1 MIGYKYD
8 TEQEVKDAC
17 KQCDIYY
24 GIPTGQSGEVTQ
36 KWVDYRFAELNT
48 PQFYYIVWND
58 TLNVVLGEP
67 TEFEVIFPDEP

>member
-1 MIGYKYD
+1 MIGYKYN
-8 TEQEVKDAC
+8 TEQEAKDAC
-17 KQCDIYY
+17 KQCDIHY
-24 GIPTGQSGEVTQ
+24 GIPNGQSNEVTQ

-67 TEFEVIFPDEP
+67 TEFEVIQPDLP

>member
-1 MIGYKYD
+1 MIGYKYT
-8 TEQEVKDAC
+8 TEQEVKDAAH
-17 KQCDIYY
+17 QCDTYY
-24 GIPTGQSGEVTQ
+24 GIPTGQSDEVTQ

-67 TEFEVIFPDEP
+67 IEFEVIYPNEP